1 MEIEEDLP
9 GEDDE
14 MPSFRYR
21 PNGRMRT
28 NCSQC
33 EKNLTL
39 QTSVKVLYVFVVLLV
54 MAVVV
59 LAAL

>member
-1 MEIEEDLP
+1 MKSEAELRP
-9 GEDDE
+9 
-14 MPSFRYR
+14 RYTICTLSLA
-21 PNGRMRT
+21 GRTRT

-59 LAAL
+59 LAALGE